1 MTSLQIKTLRSIPI
15 PNSNDSYLTDQDYTQ
30 NKSSDSRD
38 LRESIITINEYVNA
52 MQNYAFY
59 IFSDDNQQE
68 FTEQLCSS
76 MTYLITLKM
85 INTTEYKT
93 MASS

>member
-1 MTSLQIKTLRSIPI
+1 MTSLQIKTLRSIPV
-15 PNSNDSYLTDQDYTQ
+15 PNSNDSYLTDQYYTQ

-59 IFSDDNQQE
+59 IFSDNNQQE